1 MYGKLL
7 LMRQMSEETRI
18 AELIGR
24 LADIYA
30 ELPSAQVASVV
41 TDALAHFD
49 GAPLREYVPLLV
61 ERRAH
66 KELTNKEPALALSA
80 SGLSDSGCP
89 STSP

>member
-41 TDALAHFD
+41 NDALAHFD

-66 KELTNKEPALALSA
+66 KELTNKQTVLAVSA
-80 SGLSDSGCP
+80 
-89 STSP
+89 